1 MCKMM
6 EDMRNS
12 AAQNAAINKELANI
26 KALMETMKMSAEQAM
41 KALKVP
47 APEFKKYMAML

>member
-6 EDMRNS
+6 EDMRNT
-12 AAQNAAINKELANI
+12 AAQKAAINKELANI

-41 KALKVP
+41 KALKLP
-47 APEFKKYMAML
+47 ASEFKKYMAML

>member
-6 EDMRNS
+6 EDMRNT
-12 AAQNAAINKELANI
+12 AAQKAAINKELANI

-47 APEFKKYMAML
+47 ASEFQKYMAML